1 LTAKNAERHSRPGT
15 PGLCSAPT
23 SVNSVTNTGDRK
35 VNNDVKT
42 ERSVIA
48 GMTYSDLCD
57 DSKAWYEAIQHGD
70 VAQDSV
76 VYLLSDSPEAV
87 SNDAERA
94 YLLAFYISL
103 LD

>member
-1 LTAKNAERHSRPGT
+1 MGEH
-15 PGLCSAPT
+15 
-23 SVNSVTNTGDRK
+23 
-35 VNNDVKT
+35 KT
-42 ERSVIA
+42 EHSVVA
-48 GMTYSDLCD
+48 GMTYNDLCD

-70 VAQDSV
+70 VAQDSI

-87 SNDAERA
+87 SSDAERA